1 MSKRSISK
9 MLAVGAFAA
18 GSAMTSFTASAQAV
32 PITPAPGTIYC
43 GVDSAGV
50 PVDSQVLMH
59 FNKILFYID
68 SLSSADCA
76 NIGLGLEEAADVK
89 ILADPSGVTNLTAEV
104 VKVLAACTS
113 PPIASEIVVE
123 NVAYSVACGDPNY
136 VP

>member
-59 FNKILFYID
+59 FNKILFH
-68 SLSSADCA
+68 LEGTEFDCS
-76 NIGLGLEEAADVK
+76 NIGLGALQPADVK